1 MRNKFYNSTIY
12 IFLVIIG
19 IILIYR
25 TIFFSDKLFVKLADL
40 VIFFGCISALIRS
53 LTLENYLLILDK
65 KQKIN
70 LFQHMKGL
78 VLNLKKALTLLA
90 LIKPIFEKGEFEK
103 ERKQINLITYLTYIL
118 IVSSVIIMNID

>member
-1 MRNKFYNSTIY
+1 
-12 IFLVIIG
+12 
-19 IILIYR
+19 
-25 TIFFSDKLFVKLADL
+25 
-40 VIFFGCISALIRS
+40 
-53 LTLENYLLILDK
+53 
-65 KQKIN
+65 
-70 LFQHMKGL
+70 MKGL